1 MLGEPQITVG
11 VLRAER
17 IAFVLQ
23 GGYRDNE
30 GRNVEGEQAVRYVQ
44 NGIEWN
50 GAVYER
56 LCFTPS
62 DKSSKFLLRDV
73 VIGIGFHWQRTE
85 DQTFRG
91 GLEFIVEDGML
102 TAVNRIGVESYL
114 FSVIASE
121 MSASASPALLR
132 AHAVIS
138 RSWVLAQIAQRD
150 TPSRTKSCRNESQ
163 KNDPY
168 SRIRWYDR
176 EEHTLYDVCAD
187 DHCQRYQGI
196 TRTYGHEQAVREAI
210 EATWGEVLT
219 YDGTICDARFSKC
232 CGGVSEAFESCWEE
246 VPHPY
251 LIPVRDSGE
260 TRELPDLT
268 DEAAAER
275 WITTYPESY
284 CDTQDPTVLGQVLN
298 GYDRET
304 SDFYRW
310 QVSYTAEE
318 LSDLVARRSGI
329 DFGTILD
336 LIPVERGASG
346 RLIRLKIVGT
356 KRAMV
361 IGKELEIRRILSE
374 THLYSSAFVVRRE
387 GNRFIL
393 LGAGWGHGVGLC
405 QIGAAVMG
413 AKGIPYDRILLHYY
427 TGARIEKLY
436 ERE

>member
-1 MLGEPQITVG
+1 MSEQPQITVG
-11 VLRAER
+11 ILHAER

-30 GRNVEGEQAVRYVQ
+30 GRNVEGEQTVRYVQ

-62 DKSSKFLLRDV
+62 DKSSKFLLCDV

-121 MSASASPALLR
+121 MSASASQALLR

-138 RSWVLAQIAQRD
+138 RSWVLAQIAKRD
-150 TPSRTKSCRNESQ
+150 SPSRTKGSRNEPQ
-163 KNDPY
+163 RKDPY

-176 EEHTLYDVCAD
+176 EEHMLYDVCAD

-196 TRTYGHEQAVREAI
+196 TRTYGHEYAVREAI

-219 YDGTICDARFSKC
+219 YDGEICDARFSKC

-260 TRELPDLT
+260 AREIPDLT

-275 WITTYPESY
+275 WITTHPESY

-318 LSDLVARRSGI
+318 LSELVARRSGI
-329 DFGTILD
+329 DFGTILN
-336 LIPVERGASG
+336 LVPVERGASG
-346 RLIRLKIVGT
+346 RLVRLKIVGT
-356 KRAMV
+356 KRAMI

-393 LGAGWGHGVGLC
+393 SGAGWGHGVGLC

-413 AKGIPYDRILLHYY
+413 AKGIPYNRILLHYY

-436 ERE
+436 KRE

>member
-1 MLGEPQITVG
+1 MSEQPQITIG
-11 VLRAER
+11 ILHAER

-138 RSWVLAQIAQRD
+138 RSWVLAQIAKRD
-150 TPSRTKSCRNESQ
+150 SPSRTKGSRNG
-163 KNDPY
+163 
-168 SRIRWYDR
+168 
-176 EEHTLYDVCAD
+176 
-187 DHCQRYQGI
+187 YQGI

-210 EATWGEVLT
+210 KATWGEVLT

-318 LSDLVARRSGI
+318 LSELVARRSGI
-329 DFGTILD
+329 DFGTILN

>member
-1 MLGEPQITVG
+1 M
-11 VLRAER
+11 
-17 IAFVLQ
+17 
-23 GGYRDNE
+23 
-30 GRNVEGEQAVRYVQ
+30 
-44 NGIEWN
+44 
-50 GAVYER
+50 
-56 LCFTPS
+56 
-62 DKSSKFLLRDV
+62 
-73 VIGIGFHWQRTE
+73 
-85 DQTFRG
+85 
-91 GLEFIVEDGML
+91 
-102 TAVNRIGVESYL
+102 
-114 FSVIASE
+114 
-121 MSASASPALLR
+121 
-132 AHAVIS
+132 
-138 RSWVLAQIAQRD
+138 
-150 TPSRTKSCRNESQ
+150 
-163 KNDPY
+163 
-168 SRIRWYDR
+168 
-176 EEHTLYDVCAD
+176 YDVCAD

-260 TRELPDLT
+260 AREIPDLT

-275 WITTYPESY
+275 WITTHPESY

-318 LSDLVARRSGI
+318 LSELVAPGRSGI
-329 DFGTILD
+329 DFGTILN

-393 LGAGWGHGVGLC
+393 LGAGMGTWSRSLSDRCSRDGSERDSVRPDIAPLLYGSPDRKVVRKRVKRVLCCLRAAENIGLN
-405 QIGAAVMG
+405 
-413 AKGIPYDRILLHYY
+413 R
-427 TGARIEKLY
+427 R
-436 ERE
+436 

>member
-1 MLGEPQITVG
+1 MSEQPQITVG
-11 VLRAER
+11 ILHAER
-17 IAFVLQ
+17 ITFALQ
-23 GGYRDNE
+23 GEYRDKE
-30 GRNVEGEQAVRYVQ
+30 GRNVAGEQTVRYTQ

-50 GAVYER
+50 GAVYGQ
-56 LCFTPS
+56 LCFTPC
-62 DKSSKFLLRDV
+62 DKSSKFVLRDV

-91 GLEFIVEDGML
+91 GLEFVVEDGML
-102 TAVNRIGVESYL
+102 TAVNRIGVEPYL

-138 RSWVLAQIAQRD
+138 RSWVLAQIAKRD
-150 TPSRTKSCRNESQ
+150 SPSRTECSRNEPQ
-163 KNDPY
+163 KKDPY

-196 TRTYGHEQAVREAI
+196 TRTFGHERAVREAI

-275 WITTYPESY
+275 WITAYPESY

-318 LSDLVARRSGI
+318 LSELVARRSGI
-329 DFGTILD
+329 DFGTILN

-427 TGARIEKLY
+427 TGARIERLY
-436 ERE
+436 GRE